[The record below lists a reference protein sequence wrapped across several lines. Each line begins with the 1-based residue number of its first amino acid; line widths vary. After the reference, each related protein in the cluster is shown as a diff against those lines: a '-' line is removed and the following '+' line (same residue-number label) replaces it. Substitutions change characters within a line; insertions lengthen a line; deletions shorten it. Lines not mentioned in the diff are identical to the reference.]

1 MTIAVFFAGISKSK
15 CPVLTNKVCNA
26 NSVPEFYDKC
36 VRANLPDVEVVKG
49 WHELLKKYI
58 EDEDAIF
65 FVRRYASGKDKA
77 GNWDIRRGF
86 LTVYDNV
93 KYVFVDNFFAQ
104 YFYAM
109 AINGFVPEYNDF
121 KRFVLDRE
129 IPYGYSVVSRELGH
143 QAFKKGP
150 VYPLNRNG
158 WKLSHVFS
166 ANGKDYNYDYKSI
179 VSTLFPKGEY
189 SDYISQ
195 KGSTYPYRRIE
206 QHVSDEDKKR
216 IKAHFLRVV
225 HPLNHF
231 LTPMVKYQHSTAGI
245 QDIGECSEMI
255 DYMKF
260 KLAKRYGSVFT
271 EYMELIMAPGVI
283 SSFSP
288 IGLEYGMGLGKVG
301 TISIKPIPKSVST
314 KASVAP
320 IVKSHKT
327 TSKTRSK
334 RIPFT
339 DKQIAETIKAYLF
352 DGMSF
357 RVIEY
362 TYLGMPKRTNGGGWA
377 AKNLLENKGLDSTM
391 KKMFSGKTISD
402 AISASSE
409 PLASM
414 LKWMEANL

>member
-1 MTIAVFFAGISKSK
+1 MTIAEFFAGISKSK
-15 CPVLTNKVCNA
+15 CPVLTNKLCKA

-36 VRANLPDVEVVKG
+36 IKANLPDVEVVKG
-49 WHELLKKYI
+49 WHELLKKFI

-65 FVRRYASGKDKA
+65 FVRRYVSGKDKA
-77 GNWDIRRGF
+77 GIWDIRRGF

-129 IPYGYSVVSRELGH
+129 IPYGYSVVSQELGH

-166 ANGKDYNYDYKSI
+166 ANGKDYNYDYKST

-195 KGSTYPYRRIE
+195 KGSTYPYRKIE
-206 QHVSDEDKKR
+206 LHVSDEDIKK

-225 HPLNHF
+225 HPLNYF
-231 LTPMVKYQHSTAGI
+231 LTPKIKYQYSTAGI
-245 QDIGECSEMI
+245 HDIGEYSEMI
-255 DYMKF
+255 DFMKF
-260 KLAKRYGSVFT
+260 KLAKRYGSVYT
-271 EYMELIMAPGVI
+271 EYLEMIMAPGVI
-283 SSFSP
+283 SSFSY
-288 IGLEYGMGLGKVG
+288 IGLTFGFGLGKIG
-301 TISIKPIPKSVST
+301 SIAVKPTSKGATPK
-314 KASVAP
+314 AP
-320 IVKSHKT
+320 LKPATTSHKS
-327 TSKTRSK
+327 TSKPRAK
-334 RIPFT
+334 RILFT
-339 DKQIAETIKAYLF
+339 DKQIANSIKAYLF
-352 DGMSF
+352 EGLSF

-362 TYLGMPKRTNGGGWA
+362 THLGMPKRTNGGGWA
-377 AKNLLENKGLDSTM
+377 AKNLLESRNLDSSM
-391 KKMFSGKTISD
+391 KKMFKE
-402 AISASSE
+402 E
-409 PLASM
+409 PT
-414 LKWMEANL
+414 